1 MIKEEINERLQD
13 SKTQDPPSGEMEKI
27 REEEVSGLI
36 TNKSLIW
43 WDLFF
48 SIFSSFPSQLL
59 MKGPGGHWQV
69 GSPRL
74 TEK

>member
-36 TNKSLIW
+36 TNKSLI
-43 WDLFF
+43 
-48 SIFSSFPSQLL
+48 
-59 MKGPGGHWQV
+59 
-69 GSPRL
+69 
-74 TEK
+74 